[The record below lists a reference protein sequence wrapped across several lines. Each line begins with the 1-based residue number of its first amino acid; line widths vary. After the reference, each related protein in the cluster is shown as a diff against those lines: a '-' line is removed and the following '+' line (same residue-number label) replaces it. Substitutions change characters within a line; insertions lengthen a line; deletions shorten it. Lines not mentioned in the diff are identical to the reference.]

1 MRQKFV
7 FKFSVEFLCV
17 SDFFRWA
24 LHVCAGQSDFFPVF
38 TTHTCAACLH
48 GGLFGC
54 VWGGRPFFV
63 LGGL

>member
-1 MRQKFV
+1 M
-7 FKFSVEFLCV
+7 
-17 SDFFRWA
+17 
-24 LHVCAGQSDFFPVF
+24 CAGQLDFFPVF
-38 TTHTCAACLH
+38 TTHTYVACLY